1 MNEDARMMAKNM
13 LGISDEEL
21 DKLSPG
27 MERLLEKSLTL
38 MGYRIVAEVIE
49 AENCFAFYKPGDKL
63 VFNTTMLN
71 KVETTAENIC
81 TDAIT
86 PLNTAIR
93 SMLSAIANGEDPNK
107 YIFNH
112 VQCLD
117 TGAGHGGLGRVLF
130 KVYAEH
136 SEP

>member
-1 MNEDARMMAKNM
+1 MDEATREMVKGMI
-13 LGISDEEL
+13 GISDEEL

-27 MERLLEKSLTL
+27 IAALLEGSMAL
-38 MGYRIVAEVIE
+38 MGYRIVAEVVE
-49 AENCFAFYKPGDKL
+49 SENCFAFYKPGDKL
-63 VFNTTMLN
+63 VFNATMLN
-71 KVETTAENIC
+71 KDESTADNIC

-93 SMLSAIANGEDPNK
+93 AMLSAIVRGEDPNK

-117 TGAGHGGLGRVLF
+117 TGAAHGGLGKVLF
-130 KVYAEH
+130 KVYAEQV
-136 SEP
+136 

>member
-1 MNEDARMMAKNM
+1 MDEAAREMAKSAI
-13 LGISDEEL
+13 GISDEEL

-27 MERLLEKSLTL
+27 MQRLLENSMAL
-38 MGYRIVAEVIE
+38 MGYRIVAEVVE

-63 VFNTTMLN
+63 VFNATMVN
-71 KVETTAENIC
+71 KDETTAPNIC

-93 SMLSAIANGEDPNK
+93 AMLSAIVNGEDPNK

-112 VQCLD
+112 VQCID
-117 TGAGHGGLGRVLF
+117 TGATHGGLGRVLF
-130 KVYAEH
+130 KVYV
-136 SEP
+136 EPVG

>member
-1 MNEDARMMAKNM
+1 MDEATREMVKGMI
-13 LGISDEEL
+13 GISDEEL
-21 DKLSPG
+21 DKLTPG
-27 MERLLEKSLTL
+27 MERLLENSAAL

-63 VFNTTMLN
+63 VFNATMLN
-71 KVETTAENIC
+71 KDETTADNVC

-93 SMLSAIANGEDPNK
+93 AMLSAIVNGEDPNK

-112 VQCLD
+112 VQCID
-117 TGAGHGGLGRVLF
+117 TGAVHGGLGRTLF
-130 KVYAEH
+130 KVYAEQV
-136 SEP
+136 

>member
-1 MNEDARMMAKNM
+1 MDEATREMVKGMI
-13 LGISDEEL
+13 GIGDEEL
-21 DKLSPG
+21 NKVTPG
-27 MERLLEKSLTL
+27 IERLLENSAAL
-38 MGYRIVAEVIE
+38 MGYRIVAEVVE

-63 VFNTTMLN
+63 VFNATMLN
-71 KVETTAENIC
+71 KDETTADNIC

-93 SMLSAIANGEDPNK
+93 AMLSAIVNGEDPNT

-117 TGAGHGGLGRVLF
+117 TGAVHGGLGRVLF
-130 KVYAEH
+130 KVYAEQV
-136 SEP
+136 